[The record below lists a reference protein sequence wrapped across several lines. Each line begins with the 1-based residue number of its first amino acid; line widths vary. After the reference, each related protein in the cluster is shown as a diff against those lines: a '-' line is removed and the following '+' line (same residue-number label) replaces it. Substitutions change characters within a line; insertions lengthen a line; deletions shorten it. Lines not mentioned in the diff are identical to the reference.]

1 MAGDARG
8 GWWVRRAAA
17 GPLSGFRVKGGA
29 AAAPDAV
36 GWAANKRQ
44 TDRRRIQLKSTHLQG
59 PVLRLRI
66 VDALKSQVGRVR
78 VLARR

>member
-17 GPLSGFRVKGGA
+17 CPLSGFRVKGGA
-29 AAAPDAV
+29 APDAI